1 MRIIWKWRLIS
12 PPVRVWPAPNVFD
25 DTFSTGDAEASEL
38 EKKPN
43 RRKRP
48 RQRGAPGPAGQVAP
62 SGELCTRPPATA
74 AVAAWSAWG
83 RLLGKSRVLSVP
95 DVACRGRPAPPLG
108 PAPPC
113 PSTHTALTPRSRR
126 VTGAQDNRPAPR
138 PAPRAPTTR
147 AAATPCG
154 LGVRGEIF
162 HLLSNYLRP
171 VTRVTQTGWG
181 RGSPCPRPRRRREG
195 TAGARC
201 SRGSGASGL
210 DSGLKRMIKTVTVW
224 PTRRDE
230 LGVLYKAGQFR
241 FPTRRDSEGLA
252 QDFEM
257 KDGITM
263 FLRDTKMPLKNN
275 CLLLRGLSKRPEGH
289 SQHFE

>member
-1 MRIIWKWRLIS
+1 MRIIWKLRLIS
-12 PPVRVWPAPNVFD
+12 PPVRVWPAPNVFNE
-25 DTFSTGDAEASEL
+25 TFSTGDAEASEL

-138 PAPRAPTTR
+138 PAPCA
-147 AAATPCG
+147 
-154 LGVRGEIF
+154 
-162 HLLSNYLRP
+162 
-171 VTRVTQTGWG
+171 
-181 RGSPCPRPRRRREG
+181 PRPDH
-195 TAGARC
+195 AGSSDAVRTRC
-201 SRGSGASGL
+201 E
-210 DSGLKRMIKTVTVW
+210 
-224 PTRRDE
+224 RRD
-230 LGVLYKAGQFR
+230 
-241 FPTRRDSEGLA
+241 FPLA
-252 QDFEM
+252 
-257 KDGITM
+257 
-263 FLRDTKMPLKNN
+263 
-275 CLLLRGLSKRPEGH
+275 
-289 SQHFE
+289 